1 MATSFDQ
8 YATDIADSTPSSST
22 PSSTDNS
29 GFNLGGIL
37 STLGGAAQ
45 VGLGIFNE
53 TQGGPAVNTSLL
65 GGYTAVAGA
74 PVTTRILGFTMTEIF
89 IGLLLIVG
97 VIVAVHFGSK

>member
-1 MATSFDQ
+1 MAAFDQ
-8 YATDIADSTPSSST
+8 YATDIADSSSGSST

-29 GFNLGGIL
+29 GFNLGSVF

-53 TQGGPAVNTSLL
+53 TQGGPPVNTSLL
-65 GGYTAVAGA
+65 GGTAVAGA
-74 PVTTRILGFTMTEIF
+74 PATTRILGFSITEIV